1 MPMARLRNLILRIYS
16 RDVMVHSDKRLLR
29 RVLQN
34 FISNALRYTAE
45 GRIVI
50 GVRVRDGKEVEF
62 QVWDTGQG
70 IPTHHLQQIF
80 RSEEHTS
87 ELQSRGHFVCGLL
100 LE

>member
-70 IPTHHLQQIF
+70 IPTHHIEQIF
-80 RSEEHTS
+80 DEF
-87 ELQSRGHFVCGLL
+87 SRYEQGHDWGESGLGWGR
-100 LE
+100 

>member
-34 FISNALRYTAE
+34 YISNALRYTAE

-50 GVRVRDGKEVEF
+50 GVRVRDGREEEF
-62 QVWDTGQG
+62 QVWVTGHG
-70 IPTHHLQQIF
+70 IAKDLAKQIF
-80 RSEEHTS
+80 DEIRHYMQLTLGEE
-87 ELQSRGHFVCGLL
+87 GGLWRHL
-100 LE
+100 